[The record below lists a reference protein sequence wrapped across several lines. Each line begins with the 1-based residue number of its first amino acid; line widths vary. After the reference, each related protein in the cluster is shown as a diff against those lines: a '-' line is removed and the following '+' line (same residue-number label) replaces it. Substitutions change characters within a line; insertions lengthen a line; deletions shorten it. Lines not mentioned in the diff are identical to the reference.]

1 MKKWIITAA
10 VLVVLA
16 AAGGTGWFLLRGGGG
31 DAPPDDIAVGA
42 EEAAPVPVEYGSITD
57 EVVLDAQ
64 VEEDPAKKVVSKRGG
79 TVTRVWVGDG
89 QEVQEGAPIVSVR
102 SEDPGAAPEA
112 GGAGDGGDGGEGAGA
127 DRPAATEV
135 TVTAPVSGKVRGLD
149 GLAAGDPVEQGASVA
164 SISLE
169 RFRAVAPIP
178 ANDLYRFY
186 DDPEEIT
193 LKIDKGP
200 PAQACRFLSIG
211 ESEESGDGGGSA
223 PEEDMGMPGGGEGGG
238 GTGATSRISC
248 RVPEDLQV
256 FPGVTG
262 KMSIVTGSADRAL
275 LVPVTAVRGG
285 FEEGEVIVVGDGGG
299 QETRRVE
306 LGITDGD
313 RIQVVEGLDEG
324 EQVLDPIPLEE
335 GFDAP
340 GSGGEEESSEEGV
353 MF

>member
-10 VLVVLA
+10 VLAVLA

-31 DAPPDDIAVGA
+31 GAPPGDMAAGA
-42 EEAAPVPVEYGSITD
+42 EEAAPVPVESGPITD
-57 EVVLDAQ
+57 KVVLDAQ
-64 VEEDPAKKVVSKRGG
+64 VEEDPAEKVVAKRGG

-102 SEDPGAAPEA
+102 SEGAGTAPEA
-112 GGAGDGGDGGEGAGA
+112 GGEGGEGAGA
-127 DRPAATEV
+127 EQPAATEV
-135 TVTAPVSGKVRGLD
+135 TVNAPVSGKVGGLD
-149 GLAAGDPVEQGASVA
+149 GLAAGDPVEAGASVA
-164 SISLE
+164 AISRE
-169 RFRAVAPIP
+169 RFRAIAQIP

-211 ESEESGDGGGSA
+211 ESGDSGAGGGSA
-223 PEEDMGMPGGGEGGG
+223 PGEETGMPGDGGG
-238 GTGATSRISC
+238 GGGAGATSQISC

-262 KMSIVTGSADRAL
+262 KMSIVTGSADNAL

-285 FEEGEVIVVGDGGG
+285 FEEGEVIVVGDGGE
-299 QETRRVE
+299 QETREVE
-306 LGITDGD
+306 LGITDGE

-340 GSGGEEESSEEGV
+340 DSGGGEELPEEEV
-353 MF
+353 VF